1 MRNDTSRKRLLDL
14 DSYNADCCQCL
25 GNCGV
30 DEMTVIEK
38 DVVYA
43 FTDEYP
49 SMEHAIYEFARF
61 GRQWVST
68 SIQGGR
74 ERLKFAVLGYTDSI
88 GAKYVN
94 GRCVS
99 RKRKKASD

>member
-1 MRNDTSRKRLLDL
+1 
-14 DSYNADCCQCL
+14 
-25 GNCGV
+25 
-30 DEMTVIEK
+30 MTTES

-49 SMEHAIYEFARF
+49 SRQAAIYECARF

-68 SIQGGR
+68 SMQSGR
-74 ERLKFAVLGYTDSI
+74 ERMKFAVLSYTDSF

-94 GRCVS
+94 GVCIGRS
-99 RKRKKASD
+99 RK